1 MFDVMTGFIFVIAT
15 IGLTLGC
22 YFVMRWLTGGDPEA
36 KDRDLASSVIF
47 RISALHG
54 LILALVFAQEMV
66 EYQQLRFESTIEANA
81 IADIYNDAR
90 RYGTEDSDL
99 IRRAVATYLD
109 VVVGE
114 EWETL
119 STTGRLSGVAWGHWH
134 VAYGAVLD
142 LDARTPRQESLRDH
156 MLEQIHTISA
166 TRVKRESH
174 TDGAYSGMFWFA
186 AVSGVVFI
194 ALAYYSFPPERYNV
208 LLISMFGA
216 FTGIILFFIYAFS
229 NPYSPPGAI
238 HAGPYLRLI
247 DQIDHTEA
255 LD

>member
-90 RYGTEDSDL
+90 RYGTDESDL
-99 IRRAVATYLD
+99 IRARSQPI
-109 VVVGE
+109 
-114 EWETL
+114 
-119 STTGRLSGVAWGHWH
+119 STSWSGRSGRRSAPPAGFP
-134 VAYGAVLD
+134 
-142 LDARTPRQESLRDH
+142 ARH
-156 MLEQIHTISA
+156 
-166 TRVKRESH
+166 
-174 TDGAYSGMFWFA
+174 
-186 AVSGVVFI
+186 
-194 ALAYYSFPPERYNV
+194 
-208 LLISMFGA
+208 
-216 FTGIILFFIYAFS
+216 
-229 NPYSPPGAI
+229 GAI
-238 HAGPYLRLI
+238 GTWPMALCLTSMRARRGRRACATTCSNRSTPFRRHA
-247 DQIDHTEA
+247 
-255 LD
+255 